1 MSPANFLSRWTTVLQ
16 SNSNRTYH
24 TTALP
29 HLFCA
34 EIIQPTTNNQP
45 DLKADLTEIS
55 SGVSRELSDAGTY
68 NIIDALE
75 GTIWWESTP
84 AYIKQFS
91 DVLLIRLK
99 REDHEGGAGVEIL
112 PKLPL
117 GRFAFEFYDQA
128 VEKIRERNGI
138 WDILQ
143 KLRKREIELSSIQK
157 SGTKYQAQEIL
168 EATLQY
174 LGEIEGRKFI
184 DHDAEDDDDSSRMD
198 LDTEK
203 VFPRISGLLQTSIQ
217 SLNEELESSSI
228 YDDC

>member
-1 MSPANFLSRWTTVLQ
+1 MEMSPANFLSRWTTVLQ
-16 SNSNRTYH
+16 SNTDRTYH
-24 TTALP
+24 TATLP

-112 PKLPL
+112 
-117 GRFAFEFYDQA
+117 
-128 VEKIRERNGI
+128 RNYP
-138 WDILQ
+138 W
-143 KLRKREIELSSIQK
+143 
-157 SGTKYQAQEIL
+157 
-168 EATLQY
+168 
-174 LGEIEGRKFI
+174 
-184 DHDAEDDDDSSRMD
+184 DDSH
-198 LDTEK
+198 L
-203 VFPRISGLLQTSIQ
+203 SIM
-217 SLNEELESSSI
+217 I
-228 YDDC
+228 KR